1 MKLEILKKLA
11 TSELTLVSWECSLGS
26 WIYGIIGQL
35 FVARVARMESKAQ
48 SLGSIWEAQALHY
61 TESSIAS
68 ISRTKT
74 YQDFAPQTEYI

>member
-35 FVARVARMESKAQ
+35 FVARMESKAQ